1 MARIRLQ
8 PDPTL
13 PKIEVELGGKK
24 YFLCF
29 TFAALATAE
38 GKLRELGTRVNLLHA
53 LDLTDMHAEQVVPLL
68 FAAML
73 THQPDIDPATVARL
87 VTFKSIPAI
96 YQGITKAYVA
106 SLAEPSANGSGDDNP
121 HPTEPQPN

>member
-1 MARIRLQ
+1 MPRIRLH

-13 PKIEVELGGKK
+13 PKVEVELSGKK

-73 THQPDIDPATVARL
+73 TDR
-87 VTFKSIPAI
+87 KSI
-96 YQGITKAYVA
+96 V
-106 SLAEPSANGSGDDNP
+106 
-121 HPTEPQPN
+121 